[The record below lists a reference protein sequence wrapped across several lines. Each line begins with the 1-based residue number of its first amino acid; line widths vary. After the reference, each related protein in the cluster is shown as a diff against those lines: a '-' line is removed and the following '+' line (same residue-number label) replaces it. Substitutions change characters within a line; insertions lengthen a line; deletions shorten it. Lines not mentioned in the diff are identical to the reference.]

1 MVGVY
6 VSGMHPF
13 HIYLLQGNVLDK
25 RYDTGIYGEHM
36 RAMMEGMLKKG
47 EATTTECINQWKCAP
62 ILQKYENL
70 NGMLLDRVYE
80 VVKPKASRF
89 NVLCHGDMW
98 SNNVMFKYNDDT
110 DKAEDCI
117 LVDFQ
122 MCHYGTPMLD
132 LAYFIYSS
140 TQHEL
145 KMTKVDH
152 MLQFYHQQLV
162 ASLRKLGYKQRLP
175 TLLDFQRD
183 FLEVG
188 DYAVMTSFGTL
199 SIVLA
204 PASEDADIASMMSD
218 DGAANFQRRTY
229 LNPSYVRAMDD
240 LVPYFELKGYFHG

>member
-47 EATTTECINQWKCAP
+47 EATTMECINQWKCAP